1 MTVALEENPLAA
13 GLERLPVPPTTLVI
27 FGATGNLARL
37 KLLPALYNLAH
48 DGSLPECFHV
58 VGFARPDAKPFG
70 DLALEAIREHSR
82 RAPDDAVLGRL
93 MEQIDFIAADFDAPA
108 AYARL
113 SEAADALDEQA
124 AIKANRLFYL
134 STAPAFFTTIV
145 EQLAHAGLQRDAR
158 VVIEKPYGT
167 DLASSR
173 ALTRSLLEHVDERQ
187 VFRIDHY
194 LGKETVQNILALR
207 GANAMFE
214 PLLNRDLV
222 DNVQITAAEE
232 LGIAGRAGY
241 YDQAGALRDL
251 VQNHMLQ
258 LLALLCMEPP
268 NTFGA
273 EKIRDAKRNLLEA
286 IGPPETSVR
295 GQYDGYLAEDG
306 VAAGS
311 RTETYAALRLE
322 VDTSRWAGV
331 PFYLR
336 TGKRL
341 AHKRTEIAITL
352 RPVPHLAFQNGGA
365 ALQPNQLV
373 LTVQPEEGISLSLAA
388 KAPGRTMQLEP
399 VTMDFRYGTSFLS
412 ESPEAY
418 ERLILDAV
426 RGDATLFTRE
436 DEVEASWQIC
446 DPVLQDWASDETPPA
461 SYAPGSS
468 GPAEADALLKGTTR
482 WRPL

>member
-1 MTVALEENPLAA
+1 MTLALDENPLAA

-27 FGATGNLARL
+27 FGATGNLAQL

-48 DGSLPECFHV
+48 DGSLPEVFNV
-58 VGFARPDAKPFG
+58 VGFARGSEKPYSE
-70 DLALEAIREHSR
+70 LALESIRDHSR
-82 RAPDDAVLGRL
+82 RTPDEAVLGRL
-93 MEQIDFIAADFDAPA
+93 VGQIDFVASSFDQPD
-108 AYARL
+108 AYEQL
-113 SEAADALDEQA
+113 KGIVDAIDERTA
-124 AIKANRLFYL
+124 TKANRVFYL
-134 STAPAFFTTIV
+134 STAPDFFPVIV
-145 EQLAHAGLQRDAR
+145 EQLAHAGLAEGAR
-158 VVIEKPYGT
+158 IVIEKPYGT

-173 ALTRSLLEHVDERQ
+173 ELTRSLLQHIDERQ
-187 VFRIDHY
+187 IFRIDHY

-222 DNVQITAAEE
+222 DNVQITAAEA
-232 LGIAGRAGY
+232 LGCEGRAGY
-241 YDQAGALRDL
+241 YDHAGALRDL

-258 LLALLCMEPP
+258 LLALLTMEPP

-273 EKIRDAKRNLLEA
+273 EKIRDAKRNLLESIPSPDNA
-286 IGPPETSVR
+286 VR
-295 GQYDGYLAEDG
+295 AQYDGYMDEDG
-306 VAAGS
+306 VAPGS

-322 VDTSRWAGV
+322 IDNQRWAGV

-341 AHKRTEIAITL
+341 ARKCTEIAITL
-352 RPVPHLAFQNGGA
+352 KPVPHLAFQNGGT
-365 ALQPNQLV
+365 ALSPNQLV

-388 KAPGRTMQLEP
+388 KSPGRTMQLEP

-436 DEVEASWQIC
+436 DEVEASWMIC
-446 DPVLQDWASDETPPA
+446 DPVLKAWAADEERPPV
-461 SYAPGSS
+461 YAPGSA
-468 GPAEADALLKGTTR
+468 GPAEADALLGGTRT